1 MLFKLITGAGQTS
14 FWHMYQNI
22 GINIKVNGG
31 MKIPQEV
38 MGTYKVQIKQ
48 QSPLITKIR
57 NIKQLMED
65 FN

>member
-1 MLFKLITGAGQTS
+1 
-14 FWHMYQNI
+14 
-22 GINIKVNGG
+22 